1 MGYCPH
7 LFQTLHLNKT
17 EKSKNNLIFLYDPAF
32 GYKLWFYAFFL
43 MSFFFLRDQL
53 KMILS
58 QQTSESYSTNR
69 AEINHWSHLR

>member
-1 MGYCPH
+1 
-7 LFQTLHLNKT
+7 
-17 EKSKNNLIFLYDPAF
+17 
-32 GYKLWFYAFFL
+32 

-58 QQTSESYSTNR
+58 QQTSESYSMNR